1 DGGCLQLFPDGGEIR
16 AAEFL
21 PFGDDRQRV
30 RALQRIVRAVDDFHV
45 AVFLEQLSRLMA
57 RGRII
62 SLHARALPREIVDQA
77 EARGL
82 AHVVGV
88 GLEGEP
94 PERNCLSRQGA
105 EMPPD
110 LAGEHVL
117 LRLVDRLDGGEQFQ
131 GVPGLAGAALQ
142 RLHVLGKARAAEAGA
157 GVQEL
162 VADARVPA
170 DAAPRFFNSSMMAC
184 FTLSAVPTGTVDL
197 VTTTL

>member
-1 DGGCLQLFPDGGEIR
+1 CVQLFPDGGEIR

-117 LRLVDRLDGGEQFQ
+117 CASLTASTAASSFKGCPASPALRCSAFTSF
-131 GVPGLAGAALQ
+131 
-142 RLHVLGKARAAEAGA
+142 GKHEPPK
-157 GVQEL
+157 
-162 VADARVPA
+162 PA
-170 DAAPRFFNSSMMAC
+170 PAYRNW
-184 FTLSAVPTGTVDL
+184 
-197 VTTTL
+197 